1 MSIFEIFIHV
11 ILFFILTYLFQDVDR
26 LTAELEHMAKQQAAA
41 EEQFMNQQRD
51 IQLVKA
57 DVKNID
63 EKVRMQQILLLSE
76 YLLLSLKS

>member
-11 ILFFILTYLFQDVDR
+11 ILFLILTYLFQDVDR

-63 EKVRMQQILLLSE
+63 EKVRMQQILLLAE
-76 YLLLSLKS
+76 YLLLSLRS